1 MFAAECQSYDI
12 ATMIGSSVSK
22 HAVQTLT
29 IDYQPRTS
37 DLVVGGSAMTYD
49 DDTGKLV
56 GFIYYLDHSEC
67 EIRWMLDYQDELT
80 SITSVVFHNGGSTIV
95 ATGENL
101 DGSTSEK
108 YLIVIKDYHTRAT
121 TFTTAW
127 PAMRTWMVEE
137 TTVTN

>member
-1 MFAAECQSYDI
+1 
-12 ATMIGSSVSK
+12 MIGSSIFQ
-22 HAVQTLT
+22 HTVQALT
-29 IDYQPRTS
+29 IDYQPSTS

-49 DDTGKLV
+49 DDTSKLV

-67 EIRWMLDYQDELT
+67 EIKWMLDYQDELT

-101 DGSTSEK
+101 DGSTLSK
-108 YLIVIKDYHTRAT
+108 YLIVIKDYHIAAEV
-121 TFTTAW
+121 FSVNW
-127 PAMRTWMVEE
+127 PAVRTWMVEE